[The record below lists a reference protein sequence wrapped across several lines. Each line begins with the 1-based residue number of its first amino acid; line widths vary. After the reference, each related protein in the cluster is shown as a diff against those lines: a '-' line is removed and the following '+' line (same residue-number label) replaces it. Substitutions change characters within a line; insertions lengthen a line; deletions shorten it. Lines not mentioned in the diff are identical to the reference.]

1 MKSTFIKEK
10 EKNVL
15 PSVVFEFNPTAKVE
29 RKNLPPKR
37 PFSASS
43 SSSKNLL
50 RSEKENK
57 NSNNNNN
64 NKLIRSNMALTMT
77 ATNFNL
83 QGDMKNYTDTRKL
96 VPSLKK
102 LTRKPESVSH
112 KLEIKQMQDKCIV
125 REKLPKPNRSDFNV
139 KNHEGEKMAN
149 FSNFDDDSML
159 KENGKNTNEVD
170 FHTIFNKFME
180 EDEVEFKENK
190 IKEKSIKLEK
200 LSSSVELFV
209 KNFEKA
215 GLERHPVKIPSKKS
229 VENKLELKKAEYEAK
244 NMEGKTAAEVFQ
256 HFKNKFG
263 ISEMF
268 AKNLQQIK
276 ELKKNFQSIK
286 EEDKK
291 LEEAKKEI
299 PKEDKK
305 VEVLSKIVQE
315 EHSFEEVTYKENK
328 NTDQN
333 QYQSSKAN
341 VIYYFKICSN
351 ILIRI
356 FCNYIKNPWRKMEN
370 TRNCKNIMFVRKQ
383 LRRNWE
389 NPLFKNKIK

>member
-15 PSVVFEFNPTAKVE
+15 PPVVFEFNPTAKVE

-43 SSSKNLL
+43 SSNKNLL

-57 NSNNNNN
+57 NN
-64 NKLIRSNMALTMT
+64 NKLIKSNMALTMT

-83 QGDMKNYTDTRKL
+83 QGNMKNYTETRKL

-102 LTRKPESVSH
+102 LTKKPESVTH
-112 KLEIKQMQDKCIV
+112 QLEIKQMQEKCIV
-125 REKLPKPNRSDFNV
+125 REILPKPNNNV
-139 KNHEGEKMAN
+139 KVKNPEEDKLVN

-180 EDEVEFKENK
+180 ADEIEFKENK
-190 IKEKSIKLEK
+190 NKDKSIKLEK

-215 GLERHPVKIPSKKS
+215 GMERHPVKIPSKKS
-229 VENKLELKKAEYEAK
+229 VENKLDIKKTDYEAK

-256 HFKNKFG
+256 HFKSKFG

-268 AKNLQQIK
+268 AKNLLQIK

-291 LEEAKKEI
+291 LEAAKKEI
-299 PKEDKK
+299 PKEEEKK
-305 VEVLSKIVQE
+305 VEMLSKIVQE
-315 EHSFEEVTYKENK
+315 ENSFEEVNYSGDK
-328 NTDQN
+328 NNNQN

-341 VIYYFKICSN
+341 VIN
-351 ILIRI
+351 I
-356 FCNYIKNPWRKMEN
+356 F
-370 TRNCKNIMFVRKQ
+370 
-383 LRRNWE
+383 
-389 NPLFKNKIK
+389 